1 MWRHSTAMVA
11 VFFVT
16 VGVFATAL
24 VAGSALIAFM
34 ALLGGLVVAFV
45 MATAWM
51 RPKSGPVEHHPPV
64 DRIFKDTAP

>member
-16 VGVFATAL
+16 VGGFATAL
-24 VAGSALIAFM
+24 VAGSAMIAFM

-45 MATAWM
+45 MAIAWM
-51 RPKSGPVEHHPPV
+51 RPRSGPIEHHP
-64 DRIFKDTAP
+64 RIDKVFDDTAP